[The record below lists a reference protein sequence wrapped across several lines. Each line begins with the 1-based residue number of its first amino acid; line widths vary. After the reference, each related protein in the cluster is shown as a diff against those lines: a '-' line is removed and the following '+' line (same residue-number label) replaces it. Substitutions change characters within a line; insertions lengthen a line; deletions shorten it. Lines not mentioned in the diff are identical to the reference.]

1 MDIIELIRDAAAT
14 FQQAPKTQ
22 RISIAIQCG
31 ALCSES
37 FAQTS
42 ELPAELISL
51 WKEALRDAEAE
62 VRQAAVFGLY
72 ICTPPFARGFSE
84 VVRRV
89 AVGEDSGP
97 DRKREAWIVLARIG
111 ERDGIHW
118 IAQQLQNDNQSVREA
133 VAQELSKIDSK
144 EFVAHSDM
152 RFTLK
157 DVSEIVR
164 LEGAR
169 LLWEGENNTSET
181 IPVLLKIMSN
191 KMSKHRLSAARLLC
205 RMGEQAA
212 AVLPDLIALRNEE
225 EWTLRLQAVRAI
237 RKICPTN
244 EELIPVLN
252 VLSTDRNQFVAREAR
267 ETLQELI

>member
-1 MDIIELIRDAAAT
+1 VDIIELIRDAAAT

-72 ICTPPFARGFSE
+72 ICTPP
-84 VVRRV
+84 RV